1 MPACMRW
8 CLCAFK
14 HVCGCVCLWSWG
26 INLLTGSVSGGGQW
40 RFWDRHKRRVSE
52 RGRAKE
58 GLFHVTLHSTKAQ
71 AGRGTR
77 RDMRPPSSLPLP
89 LPPTAPALPLSP
101 PLPIQ
106 SSPLL
111 SASDLNIYQ
120 RTPRWNSSS
129 ASVSWWESQ
138 THTYMT
144 QTQIKVHTHTLS
156 QNNLFWILW
165 RCGGVVLAVPWAKE
179 VGLDTHTYIHTHTE
193 RHGHML
199 AHTFSPPSC
208 FFIVSPVT
216 LSYSFNL
223 SLEPADSPV
232 CVCTASGTMPKKAP
246 LSQLLDS
253 SGPLLPRQLNIKR
266 GRVKEGQ
273 QDEGRKGQGRKRGCM
288 VEAAAQLLWWR
299 ILLTCQGH
307 VPHIDSRLVSDWAR
321 KQILVTTE
329 NRDTHRETRRGQA
342 WCDCLVQAA
351 PWSS

>member
-144 QTQIKVHTHTLS
+144 QTQIKVHTHTHPVAEQSVL
-156 QNNLFWILW
+156 NIVALW
-165 RCGGVVLAVPWAKE
+165 RGCPCCSLSKGGWPRH
-179 VGLDTHTYIHTHTE
+179 THIHTYT
-193 RHGHML
+193 
-199 AHTFSPPSC
+199 
-208 FFIVSPVT
+208 
-216 LSYSFNL
+216 Y
-223 SLEPADSPV
+223 
-232 CVCTASGTMPKKAP
+232 
-246 LSQLLDS
+246 
-253 SGPLLPRQLNIKR
+253 
-266 GRVKEGQ
+266 
-273 QDEGRKGQGRKRGCM
+273 
-288 VEAAAQLLWWR
+288 
-299 ILLTCQGH
+299 
-307 VPHIDSRLVSDWAR
+307 
-321 KQILVTTE
+321 
-329 NRDTHRETRRGQA
+329 RETWTHA
-342 WCDCLVQAA
+342 CTHIL
-351 PWSS
+351 SSFLFLYCISCHFVLFI